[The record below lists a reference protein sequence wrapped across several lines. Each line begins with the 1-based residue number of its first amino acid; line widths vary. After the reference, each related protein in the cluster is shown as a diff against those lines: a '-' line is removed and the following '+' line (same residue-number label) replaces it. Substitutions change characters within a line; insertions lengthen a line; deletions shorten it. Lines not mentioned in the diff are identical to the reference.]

1 MRAMRSSVQ
10 SVSRLVARWWREP
23 VDYEAQVQNYAR
35 RSLADA
41 IRAMIGLAVGLAAG
55 IAAALVSLGGAD
67 TMRAAGVVVAFAALM
82 TYWSLMWWSRPWPT
96 RRTSLVFVASV
107 DIGAAALMALGP
119 GWATQLFGLTC
130 FAWLST
136 YLMFFDGPKALAV
149 HMVWTAIST
158 VALVGE
164 QLYVNSGGS
173 TAVAVAILAATLP
186 LLTVPLGIQ
195 LGIWALRG
203 DAHASVTDPLT
214 GVLNRRGLLL
224 HFANL
229 LGDKPFAGP
238 YVTVMLIDLDRFK
251 ELNDA
256 YGHSTGDK
264 VLIHCARTITA
275 VVPDGALVARVGGE
289 EFVVVDLTEQLHD
302 DTTSERIREAIA
314 LRDDHPA
321 ISASVGVTGVPR
333 AHFSSSL
340 ADCELLLTD
349 LIARADQAMFCA
361 KRSGGNA
368 IERR

>member
-1 MRAMRSSVQ
+1 M
-10 SVSRLVARWWREP
+10 ARWWREP
-23 VDYEAQVQNYAR
+23 VDYEAQVQYYAR

-41 IRAMIGLAVGLAAG
+41 IQAMIGLAVGLAAG
-55 IAAALVSLGGAD
+55 IAAILVALGVAD
-67 TMRAAGVVVAFAALM
+67 TVRAAGVSVAFAVLM
-82 TYWSLMWWSRPWPT
+82 TYWSIVWWSRSWPT
-96 RRTSLVFVASV
+96 RRTSLAFVASA
-107 DIGAAALMALGP
+107 DIATAALTALGP
-119 GWATQLFGLTC
+119 GWAAQLLGLAC
-130 FAWLST
+130 IAWLST
-136 YLMFFDGPKALAV
+136 YLIFFDGPKPLAA

-158 VALVGE
+158 VPFID
-164 QLYVNSGGS
+164 QHLYVSRGGG
-173 TAVAVAILAATLP
+173 TVVAIAILAAILP
-186 LLTVPLGIQ
+186 LLAVPLAIQ

-229 LGDKPFAGP
+229 LGDKQVAGL

-264 VLIHCARTITA
+264 VLIRCARTITSA
-275 VVPDGALVARVGGE
+275 VRDGALVARVGGE

-302 DTTSERIREAIA
+302 DATSERIREAIA
-314 LRDDHPA
+314 VRDDPPA
-321 ISASVGVTGVPR
+321 ISASVGVTSAPR

>member
-1 MRAMRSSVQ
+1 M
-10 SVSRLVARWWREP
+10 ARWWREP
-23 VDYEAQVQNYAR
+23 VDYEAQVQYYAR

-41 IRAMIGLAVGLAAG
+41 IQAMIGLAVGLAAG
-55 IAAALVSLGGAD
+55 IAAILVSLGRVD
-67 TMRAAGVVVAFAALM
+67 TVWAIGIVVAFAVLM
-82 TYWSLMWWSRPWPT
+82 AYWSIIWWSRPWPT
-96 RRTSLVFVASV
+96 RRTSLVFVASA
-107 DIGAAALMALGP
+107 DIGTAALMALGP

-130 FAWLST
+130 VAWLST
-136 YLMFFDGPKALAV
+136 YLIFFDGPKALAV
-149 HMVWTAIST
+149 HLVWTAIST
-158 VALVGE
+158 VPFIDQHLDV
-164 QLYVNSGGS
+164 SRGGG
-173 TAVAVAILAATLP
+173 TVVAIAILVAILAAILP
-186 LLTVPLGIQ
+186 LLAVPLAIQ

-229 LGDKPFAGP
+229 LGDKQFAGL

-264 VLIHCARTITA
+264 VLIRCARTITSA
-275 VVPDGALVARVGGE
+275 VRDGALVARVGGE

-302 DTTSERIREAIA
+302 DATSERIREAIA
-314 LRDDHPA
+314 VRDDHPA
-321 ISASVGVTGVPR
+321 ISASVGVTSAPR